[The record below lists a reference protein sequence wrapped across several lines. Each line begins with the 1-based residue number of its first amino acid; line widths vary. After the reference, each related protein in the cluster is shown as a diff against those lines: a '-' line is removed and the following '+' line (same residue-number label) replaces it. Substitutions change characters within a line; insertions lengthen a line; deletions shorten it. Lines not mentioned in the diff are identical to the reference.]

1 MFLQQL
7 INGVSLGSVY
17 ALTAVGYSLV
27 FSVVG
32 LINMSHA
39 AIYMSG
45 AVCFSM
51 FYNLGGR
58 NVPLLVV
65 FLIALVYAAV
75 AGLTI
80 ERLAIRPIREKG
92 DGMIYAILSSIA
104 VKTIIE
110 SVCQIVYGTE
120 IRAFPT
126 ILAGRYVEV
135 FGARMMAIQFVM
147 LAVTIVI
154 MLALGYFTLKSKMG
168 MGLRST
174 AQNLRAA
181 NLVGVPVNR
190 IVALAFAIGSVLA
203 TVAGIFSCMY
213 YQTVQVNI
221 GGVIGQKAFAAT
233 VLGGIGSLTGSV
245 VGGFIIGIAEMLT
258 AGYISSSYRNLV
270 AFSILIIVLIFKPS
284 GIFGQAESKKV

>member
-1 MFLQQL
+1 MFFQQL
-7 INGVSLGSVY
+7 INGICLGSVY

-51 FYNLGGR
+51 FYNLGGS
-58 NVPLLVV
+58 NVPLIVV
-65 FLIALVYAAV
+65 FLIAMIYAAIV
-75 AGLTI
+75 GLTI
-80 ERLAIRPIREKG
+80 ELLAIRPIREKG
-92 DGMIYAILSSIA
+92 DGMVYAIISSIG
-104 VKTIIE
+104 VKTVIE
-110 SVCQIVYGTE
+110 SLCQIIFGTE

-126 ILAGRYVEV
+126 ILEGRYVEL

-147 LAVTIVI
+147 LGVTLFI
-154 MLALGYFTLKSKMG
+154 MVVLGYFTMKTKMG
-168 MGLRST
+168 MGLRSVS
-174 AQNLRAA
+174 QNLRAA
-181 NLVGVPVNR
+181 NLMGVPVNKV
-190 IVALAFAIGSVLA
+190 VALAFAVGSVLA
-203 TVAGIFSCMY
+203 AIAGVLSCMY

-245 VGGFIIGIAEMLT
+245 IGGFIIGIAEMLT
-258 AGYISSSYRNLV
+258 AGYISSSYRNMV
-270 AFSILIIVLIFKPS
+270 AFGILIIVLIFKPT
-284 GIFGQAESKKV
+284 GIFGKAESKKV